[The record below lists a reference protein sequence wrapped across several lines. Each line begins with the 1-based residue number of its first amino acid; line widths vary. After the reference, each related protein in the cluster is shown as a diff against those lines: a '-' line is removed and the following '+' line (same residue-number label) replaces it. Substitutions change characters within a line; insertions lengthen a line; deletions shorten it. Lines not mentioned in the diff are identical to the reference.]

1 MNHCEESGSN
11 NTSHEHHV
19 TYLPLVDSE
28 GKPLPLHFISEHQ
41 VNHHKRYI
49 TYHIYIYISQIGCD
63 ERLLNEYCDCHV
75 TRRGILTAKQTVD
88 SGHTSYYLVQL
99 MDEWLDRFH
108 KLDKTYE
115 ASSLSSDD
123 SDS

>member
-1 MNHCEESGSN
+1 M
-11 NTSHEHHV
+11 
-19 TYLPLVDSE
+19 
-28 GKPLPLHFISEHQ
+28 
-41 VNHHKRYI
+41 
-49 TYHIYIYISQIGCD
+49 
-63 ERLLNEYCDCHV
+63 